1 MDIRRR
7 VSNNQSFEDE
17 AAMDHASRVWHEQV
31 SSAQSASEV
40 LWCTRNYLVTW
51 PRSRLARLPLGCRP
65 SWVDDAS
72 EIHAWHRKLV
82 DEQINGTNRLSDVD
96 LEEVVDFFARAAARL
111 TFLDRAARGA
121 HAS

>member
-7 VSNNQSFEDE
+7 VKNNCRFEEE
-17 AAMDHASRVWHEQV
+17 AAMDHASRAWHEQV
-31 SSAQSASEV
+31 SSAESASEV
-40 LWCTRNYLVTW
+40 LWCARNYLVTW

-65 SWVDDAS
+65 TWVEDVSD
-72 EIHAWHRKLV
+72 IHAWHRKLV

-111 TFLDRAARGA
+111 AFLDHDRA
-121 HAS
+121 S